1 MTLRTLPTAL
11 LLAALSALAL
21 PATGLAQIPGGDPNA
36 AFDRRDAVR
45 AEVRARAL
53 REVSEELTEW
63 ADAWLED
70 DVGELM
76 DRYADQARVRG
87 LPFGF
92 ASGKDA
98 LEGKFEAYLED
109 VGDIRLN
116 MREFNASGRLAYGVA
131 SYAYHAVGEDGSGS
145 MQQGTVMMAFLK
157 EDGWKI
163 LSQLFVLDTEAGS
176 GGGSGGRG

>member
-1 MTLRTLPTAL
+1 MTLRTLRSAL
-11 LLAALSALAL
+11 LLAAIAAFSV

-36 AFDRRDAVR
+36 AFDRRDAAR
-45 AEVRARAL
+45 AQVRARAL
-53 REVSEELTEW
+53 NQVSERLTEW

-70 DVGELM
+70 DVGDLM
-76 DRYADQARVRG
+76 DRYAARVRVRG

-92 ASGKDA
+92 VSGKDA
-98 LEGKFEAYLED
+98 LEEEIGPYLED

-131 SYAYHAVGEDGSGS
+131 SYSYHALAEDGSGT
-145 MQQGTVMMAFLK
+145 MRQGTLMMAFLK

-163 LSQLFVLDTEAGS
+163 LSQLFVPDAAGGS
-176 GGGSGGRG
+176 GGGQG

>member
-1 MTLRTLPTAL
+1 MTCRPFRSAL
-11 LLAALSALAL
+11 LLAAISVLGL

-36 AFDRRDAVR
+36 AFDRRDAAR

-53 REVSEELTEW
+53 REVSDELTEW

-70 DVGELM
+70 DVGDLM
-76 DRYADQARVRG
+76 DRYSDQARIRG

-92 ASGKDA
+92 TSGKNA
-98 LEGKFEAYLED
+98 LEGKFEAYLAD

-131 SYAYHAVGEDGSGS
+131 SYAYHAMAEDGSGS

-163 LSQLFVLDTEAGS
+163 LSQLFVLDAEAGS
-176 GGGSGGRG
+176 GGGSDGRG